1 MGKKQLPEQLKKGP
15 GQSFATFCVH
25 AVEVGGSWLKNNNH
39 KDVAAERLRPHHNLT
54 ADKRRGWW
62 HLHVT
67 HSPTQ
72 LALTRMPH
80 DFPALCHHLTN
91 LCSNM
96 TFHVLTAMSMQ
107 MRASLDHYNPDDGST
122 HLWNVG
128 LLQRDYTALHPWRLS
143 NCYTEILAIKFQA
156 KNCALLRLSISAFTC
171 VCISARDTKQDYVTL
186 FNTACLYIGSRDF
199 VNMFAKVR
207 AILKRMGRGGTRSV
221 NAVSYW
227 LL

>member
-1 MGKKQLPEQLKKGP
+1 MWRQKGYVPTITWLRIKDGDDGTCTWLTRQL
-15 GQSFATFCVH
+15 
-25 AVEVGGSWLKNNNH
+25 SW
-39 KDVAAERLRPHHNLT
+39 
-54 ADKRRGWW
+54 
-62 HLHVT
+62 HV
-67 HSPTQ
+67 
-72 LALTRMPH
+72 TRMPH

-96 TFHVLTAMSMQ
+96 TFHVLTAVSIQ
-107 MRASLDHYNPDDGST
+107 MRASLDHYNPDDGSM

-128 LLQRDYTALHPWRLS
+128 LLQRDTRRYIREGSQLLYR
-143 NCYTEILAIKFQA
+143 NIGNQIQA

-186 FNTACLYIGSRDF
+186 FNTACPYIGSRDF

-207 AILKRMGRGGTRSV
+207 AILKRIGGGGTRSV